1 MEGAWPSIS
10 TVLLSLLLFTKH
22 LYGEYYLYFTDEKNL
37 GLEKV
42 PVQDHTASDYQTGIL
57 AQSTRF
63 STIFPFKELPSQIHP
78 EASSSISS
86 LKVLI
91 SQAPLTGISLTSE
104 VATSLKE
111 LSWETSCEREVK

>member
-1 MEGAWPSIS
+1 MAWPSIS

-22 LYGEYYLYFTDEKNL
+22 LHGEYYLYFTDEKNL
-37 GLEKV
+37 ALEKV
-42 PVQDHTASDYQTGIL
+42 PVQDHTASDQTGIL

-91 SQAPLTGISLTSE
+91 SQASLTGISLTSE

-111 LSWETSCEREVK
+111 LSWETSCEREIK